1 MIRKGDIV
9 KMSEATKASMMN
21 NSCHEHVIEFGDCEG
36 VVEDRMFPNLTAKQ
50 APEVNVRWFPSM
62 LRYGYDPSELVLVK
76 TIRDIRKEKLNK
88 LNELGDKV

>member
-1 MIRKGDIV
+1 MKIQKGDIV
-9 KMSEATKASMMN
+9 KMNEEFKTIIMN
-21 NSCHEHVIEFGDCEG
+21 NSHEHVIEFGECEG

-76 TIRDIRKEKLNK
+76 SLKDFRKEKLNK
-88 LNELGDKV
+88 INELSKHL

>member
-1 MIRKGDIV
+1 MKIQKGDIV
-9 KMSEATKASMMN
+9 KMSEEIKTIMMN
-21 NSCHEHVIEFGDCEG
+21 NGSHYHVIEFGECEG

-76 TIRDIRKEKLNK
+76 SLKDFRKEKLNK
-88 LNELGDKV
+88 INELGNL